1 MAAGIG
7 TEIYYPVPLHLQE
20 CFAYL
25 KHRQGD
31 FPQSERAAA
40 ETLALPIFPELTEVQ
55 LHYVVHSV
63 ADFYR
68 RAN

>member
-1 MAAGIG
+1 MAAGVG

-31 FPQSERAAA
+31 FPQSERAAE

-55 LHYVVHSV
+55 LRYVVHSV

-68 RAN
+68 R